1 MTAAALPR
9 GWSAVLGPL
18 AGPEAVH
25 PLDAHAWRF
34 EANGISLLFDAGA
47 GFGPA
52 PKAADAL
59 FLTHGHGDHA
69 LGAFRLRLPTFAAP
83 LTAQWLGAGDEDRIS
98 LPKAVAAGIY
108 PRGTR
113 LTAVPGI
120 TAVAH
125 GQTQRFGPT
134 SVTAIATPGHSAD
147 HTAWLVETAGARVLI
162 GGDAI
167 FECGTVVLQD
177 TWDCSVADTCAT
189 VRTLAALAPDAIL
202 PGHGLPLIGGDCSNA
217 LAAAMARVDRLLP
230 PKLFL

>member
-9 GWSAVLGPL
+9 GWSAVLGSL
-18 AGPEAVH
+18 AGPLAMH
-25 PLDAHAWRF
+25 QLDAHAWRF
-34 EANGISLLFDAGA
+34 EAGGTSLLFDAGA

-69 LGAFRLRLPTFAAP
+69 LGASRLMLPTFAGP
-83 LTAQWLGAGDEDRIS
+83 LTAHWLGAGDAERIS
-98 LPKAVAAGIY
+98 LPKAVAAGVY
-108 PRGTR
+108 PPGTR
-113 LTAVPGI
+113 LTATPGI

-125 GQTQRFGPT
+125 GETHRFGPT

-147 HTAWLVETAGARVLI
+147 HTAWLVETSGTRVLI

-167 FECGTVVLQD
+167 FEGGTVVLQD

-189 VRTLAALAPDAIL
+189 VRTLAALSPDAIL
-202 PGHGLPLIGGDCSNA
+202 PGHGLPLIGEDCATA

-230 PKLFL
+230 PRLFL